1 MSGRVIC
8 LGEGLI
14 DRLFGRPDP
23 SENPLANWQDLP
35 GGAPANVASAL
46 VKLGT
51 PADFVGCLG
60 PDAPGQRLIQTLQAA
75 GVGCDA
81 VQRHPSAPTRIVL
94 VMRDAKGD
102 RQFVG
107 FHLPDPAGFADAHLQ
122 AEALDESLFAGAT
135 YLVMGTLGLAYPG
148 TGAAMAQALTWAQQ
162 YGLTTIVDINWRPA
176 FWPETAAASEDD
188 SVPSAPAPS
197 RSLAPQRIL
206 SFLDRVDLL
215 KLSQEEAHWLFQTD
229 DPLAILSRLPQ
240 LKAVLVTAGAQGC
253 CYATPQGQGK
263 LPAYS
268 IESEDTTGAGD
279 AFLAGFV
286 HQLDSRGLESL
297 QDPSAMEQIL
307 RYASAVGAL
316 TTMRPGAM
324 AAQPR
329 ANEVEAFIYLNPLP

>member
-14 DRLFGRPDP
+14 DRLFGQPDP
-23 SENPLANWQDLP
+23 AENPLASWQDLP

-46 VKLGT
+46 AKLGT
-51 PADFVGCLG
+51 PANFIGCLG
-60 PDAPGQRLIQTLQAA
+60 SDASGQRLIQALQAA
-75 GVGCDA
+75 GVGCAA

-94 VMRDAKGD
+94 VMRDAKGE

-107 FHLPDPAGFADAHLQ
+107 FHLPDPAGFADAYLQ
-122 AEALDESLFAGAT
+122 AGALDQSLFAEAA
-135 YLVMGTLGLAYPG
+135 YLVMGTLGLAYPD

-162 YGLTTIVDINWRPA
+162 YGLTTIVDVNWRPA
-176 FWPETAAASEDD
+176 FWPEAVTTKD
-188 SVPSAPAPS
+188 SPSHPAPATA
-197 RSLAPQRIL
+197 RALAPQRIL
-206 SFLDRVDLL
+206 SFLTQVDLL

-229 DPLAILSRLPQ
+229 DPLAILGYLPQ

-253 CYATPQGQGK
+253 CYATPQGQGR
-263 LPAYS
+263 LPAHD

-279 AFLAGFV
+279 AFLAGFI
-286 HQLDSRGLESL
+286 HQLDSQGLESL
-297 QDPSAMEQIL
+297 KDPSAMEQIL